1 MPVPMFPP
9 APALLSTSTV
19 WPSDWDRK
27 WPIWRERRSALPP
40 GAYGQINVMVL
51 DGYLSW
57 AQLKP
62 AAGTSRPAAVVL
74 RKLRRC
80 MVLSPG
86 LVVPRECRHATCR
99 SAVLGVIRPL

>member
-1 MPVPMFPP
+1 YPSALHSFP
-9 APALLSTSTV
+9 T
-19 WPSDWDRK
+19 
-27 WPIWRERRSALPP
+27 RRSSDLLPP

-51 DGYLSW
+51 DGYLSS

-99 SAVLGVIRPL
+99 SAVLGRSEEHTSELQSQSNLV